1 VTPVDPRSENVSAE
15 RSEAWPARLVAGHR
29 DRDRTVAELHGL
41 LLAGA
46 RAEAL
51 RRVGSLPDAVRAD
64 LDDLCLQ
71 AADDAVAAVLAK
83 LGSFR
88 GDSRFSTWAYKFVI
102 FEIST
107 RLRRHAWRGR
117 RVEFDDGDWAGL
129 IAPDGSGAVDQRAVL
144 TLVREAMEDRLSERQ
159 RLVFS
164 AVVLHDV
171 PIDVLAERLGSSR
184 GAIYKT
190 LHDARVKLREHIERA
205 GYAELLP

>member
-1 VTPVDPRSENVSAE
+1 MPVEPRSQNVTAE
-15 RSEAWPARLVAGHR
+15 RSEAWPARLAVGHPAR
-29 DRDRTVAELHGL
+29 ESTVAELHGL

-46 RAEAL
+46 RAEAH
-51 RRVGSLPDAVRAD
+51 RRIGSLPDAVRAD
-64 LDDLCLQ
+64 IDDLCLQ

-83 LGSFR
+83 LDSFR

-117 RVEFDDGDWAGL
+117 RVELDDSGWERL
-129 IAPDGSGAVDQRAVL
+129 VAPDAPGSADQRAVL
-144 TLVREAMEDRLSERQ
+144 TLVGEAIRDQLSERQ
-159 RLVFS
+159 RQVFTA
-164 AVVLHDV
+164 AVLEEV
-171 PIDVLAERLGSSR
+171 PIDVLAERLSSTR

-190 LHDARVKLREHIERA
+190 LHDARRKLREHIENA